1 MNGKLGNFPFIHIL
15 ALVDTKVNT
24 QYSVWLSVHI
34 IHIVYVLYCTDDEN
48 PPVSYVKFSPNGKYI
63 LAGTLD
69 K

>member
-1 MNGKLGNFPFIHIL
+1 MHIL
-15 ALVDTKVNT
+15 ALVDTKVLAINTCPYNT